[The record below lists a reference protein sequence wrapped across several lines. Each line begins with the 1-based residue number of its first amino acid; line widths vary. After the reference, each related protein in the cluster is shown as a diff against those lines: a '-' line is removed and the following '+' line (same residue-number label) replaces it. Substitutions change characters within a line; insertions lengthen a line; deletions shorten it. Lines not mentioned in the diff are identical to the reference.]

1 MENQVAQI
9 AERIKGMRLILE
21 LSVEEMAKLTDTTAE
36 KYAAAERGEGSFPF
50 AFLYRCAKAFGIDV
64 AELLTG
70 EPPHLSQYSVVRKG
84 HGLPIERR
92 HGFKYQ
98 HLAHYFK
105 NRIAEPLY
113 VTAKFD
119 PAQDSNSIEL
129 STHAG
134 EEFDYVLKGTLI
146 FRCEDHIEVLHE
158 GDAVYY
164 DSNRGHGMIA
174 GDGADCEF
182 LAITLERKEG

>member
-1 MENQVAQI
+1 MENQVTQI

-21 LSVEEMAKLTDTTAE
+21 LTVEEMAELTGTTVE
-36 KYAAAERGEGSFPF
+36 KYIAAERGESNFPF
-50 AFLYRCAKAFGIDV
+50 AFLYKCSKAFGIDI

-70 EPPHLSQYSVVRKG
+70 EPPRLSQYSVVRKG
-84 HGLPIERR
+84 HGLPLERR
-92 HGFKYQ
+92 QGFKYQ

-105 NRIAEPLY
+105 NRIAQPLY
-113 VTAKFD
+113 VTARFD
-119 PAQDSNSIEL
+119 PTQGSNNIEL

-146 FRCEDHIEVLHE
+146 FRYEDHIEVLHE

-164 DSNRGHGMIA
+164 DSGRGHGMIA

-182 LAITLERKEG
+182 LAITLEHKEG